1 MALKTAD
8 ARSTLPDRIVLY
20 GVEGVGKT
28 TWAAQARKPIFLCA
42 EDGIRN
48 LEATKLLSPTG
59 EAIRSW
65 SDVMGALEEL
75 LTEAHDFE
83 TLVIDTA
90 DWLEP
95 IIKNDVVNEHC
106 KGSEAGFAAYG
117 RGYDLAMGYWRK
129 LLDALD
135 RLREHRR
142 MEIIMLAHAQ
152 LRAEESPSIGVEV
165 KRFNMKI
172 RGSDKCDP
180 CAMIREWSDSFLFAT
195 FEEIKREED
204 NGKTRGNPTGRR
216 VLKTQHA
223 MMWRAK
229 TRWKIPAEIPLSYEA
244 YAKHRGTVSRL
255 PEFQAKVNVA
265 LALLENHPQIA
276 EMRAE
281 AERCKHDEA
290 KLGALLS
297 ELESAVAAS
306 NDSQPF

>member
-1 MALKTAD
+1 MALHTAD

-28 TWAAQARKPIFLCA
+28 TWAAQAKKPVFLCA

-65 SDVMGALEEL
+65 PDVTGALEDL
-75 LTEAHDFE
+75 LKEPHDFE

-95 IIKNDVVNEHC
+95 IIKNEVVAAHFEA
-106 KGSEAGFAAYG
+106 SEAKFDAFG
-117 RGYDLAMGYWRK
+117 RGYNMALTYWRK
-129 LLDALD
+129 LLDLLD
-135 RLREHRR
+135 RLRSDRR
-142 MEIIMLAHAQ
+142 MEVVILAHAQ

-165 KRFNMKI
+165 KRYGMKI
-172 RGSDKCDP
+172 KGSEKCSP
-180 CAMIREWSDSFLFAT
+180 SALMSEWCDSLLFAT
-195 FEEIKREED
+195 FEEMKRESET
-204 NGKTRGNPTGRR
+204 GKVKGNPTGRR
-216 VLKTQHA
+216 VVKTQRG
-223 MMWRAK
+223 MMWSAK

-244 YAKHRGTVSRL
+244 YAKHRGTISRL
-255 PEFQAKVNVA
+255 PEFQSKVNA
-265 LALLENHPQIA
+265 SLARLEAHPQIK

-281 AERCKHDEA
+281 AERCWSDEN

-297 ELESAVAAS
+297 ELDGAVAAS
-306 NDSQPF
+306 DDPSPF

>member
-1 MALKTAD
+1 MALHTAD
-8 ARSTLPDRIVLY
+8 ARSTLPDKIVLY

-28 TWAAQARKPIFLCA
+28 SWAAQAPAPVFLCA

-48 LEATKLLSPTG
+48 MEATKLLSPTG
-59 EAIRSW
+59 GDLRLW

-75 LTEAHDFE
+75 LTEAHDFK

-95 IIKNDVVNEHC
+95 IIKNDVIASHFEA
-106 KGSEAGFAAYG
+106 SEAKFDAFG
-117 RGYDLAMGYWRK
+117 RGYSVALTYWRK
-129 LLDALD
+129 LLDTLD
-135 RLREHRR
+135 MLREKRR
-142 MEIIMLAHAQ
+142 MEIIVLAHAQ
-152 LRAEESPSIGVEV
+152 LKAEESPSLGIEV

-180 CAMIREWSDSFLFAT
+180 SAMIREWCDSLLFAT
-195 FEEIKREED
+195 FEEMKRKD
-204 NGKTRGNPTGRR
+204 DAGKVKGNPTGRR

-255 PEFQAKVNVA
+255 PEYQSKANVA
-265 LALLENHPQIA
+265 LALLEAHPAVA

-281 AERCKHDEA
+281 AAKCQNDET
-290 KLGALLS
+290 KLGALLQ
-297 ELESAVAAS
+297 ELEAAVS
-306 NDSQPF
+306 MSTSSPF